1 MFPDELLLASA
12 AFRDAEQASD
22 ELGRSTNCRIS
33 IRPAEPGP
41 FALDVEFVSNG
52 STFVVDSFNG
62 HGSTACSQN
71 GVRCIGIRTVSKGF
85 AGVCRGGEEMTISPV
100 HGLIFDTLRSD
111 RYFASAGSDS
121 RLVLMC
127 FDRATEM
134 ARVLTDR
141 PIGDD
146 WLWAQSFAVDG
157 AVGRGL
163 IAHVS
168 SAAVNI
174 ELAHRA
180 GRAVNHSLRLTE
192 EALLMFLIEQAG
204 IFRGAGDSGDV
215 APPSAR
221 QVNRAVELIEAMDDP
236 LTVTEVAE
244 AVGVSVRA
252 LQLAFRRRLGAS
264 PHTVIKRARLR
275 QARQLL
281 ESGEVTTVRDAANR
295 LGFSNVARFSSE
307 YRDVFGETP
316 LMALKRTF
324 GGAAR
329 TDPGAGPA

>member
-1 MFPDELLLASA
+1 MFPGELLLGSA

-33 IRPAEPGP
+33 IRPAAPGP

-62 HGSTACSQN
+62 YGSTACSQN
-71 GVRCIGIRTVSKGF
+71 GVRCIGIRTVSKGL
-85 AGVCRGGEEMTISPV
+85 AGVSRAGEDMIISPDQ
-100 HGLIFDTLRSD
+100 GLIFDTLRSE
-111 RYFASAGSDS
+111 RHFASAESDC

-134 ARVLTDR
+134 ARLLIDR

-146 WLWAQSFAVDG
+146 WPWAKTFG
-157 AVGRGL
+157 ADSPIGRGL
-163 IAHVS
+163 NAHVN
-168 SAAVNI
+168 SALVNI
-174 ELAHRA
+174 QLAHRA
-180 GRAVNHSLRLTE
+180 RRAANHSLRLTE
-192 EALLMFLIEQAG
+192 EALLMFIIEQAG
-204 IFRGAGDSGDV
+204 IFLGLGDPDDV
-215 APPSAR
+215 APPSAQ
-221 QVNRAVELIEAMDDP
+221 QVSRAMELIEAMSDP

-316 LMALKRTF
+316 LMALKRTL

-329 TDPGAGPA
+329 TDPGDSPA